1 MIFILGKMLVDGM
14 EKQELKLREYQ
25 DKLVKPA
32 LEGMNTIICAPTGSG
47 KTFVAME
54 AIKHHVTKR
63 DRKYVVFIV
72 NTVSLVEQQE
82 TRLQQY
88 LPEPVEVSSVCG
100 SNPDVSLPSVL
111 KENDVVVVTAQVLL
125 NALKKKQA
133 SEEGVPNEKHVSISQ
148 FSLLVFDECHHTTKE
163 HPYNE
168 IMRWYMTE
176 KYEACTS
183 MYLFLCFCLG
193 CSLLIIFLCFKHA
206 SSSDL
211 WSLIVKSLMFSLLLL
226 ALVADVVVI
235 VITCG
240 CLLL

>member
-14 EKQELKLREYQ
+14 EKQELKLREDQ
-25 DKLVKPA
+25 VELVKPA
-32 LEGMNTIICAPTGSG
+32 LKGMNTIICAPTGSG

-54 AIKHHVTKR
+54 AIKHHVVKP

-88 LPEPVEVSSVCG
+88 LPESVEVSSVCG

-111 KENDVVVVTAQVLL
+111 KENHVVVVTAQVLV
-125 NALKKKQA
+125 NALRTKQA
-133 SEEGVPNEKHVSISQ
+133 SEEDVPNEKHVSISQ

-168 IMRWYMTE
+168 IMRWYMTK
-176 KYEACTS
+176 KYEVCTS
-183 MYLFLCFCLG
+183 SSYLFL
-193 CSLLIIFLCFKHA
+193 
-206 SSSDL
+206 
-211 WSLIVKSLMFSLLLL
+211 
-226 ALVADVVVI
+226 
-235 VITCG
+235 
-240 CLLL
+240 

>member
-1 MIFILGKMLVDGM
+1 MLVDGM

-25 DKLVKPA
+25 DELVKPA

-63 DRKYVVFIV
+63 DPKYVVFIV

-100 SNPDVSLPSVL
+100 SNPDVSLLSVL

-125 NALKKKQA
+125 NALKKKPA
-133 SEEGVPNEKHVSISQ
+133 SEGVPNEKHVSISQ

-193 CSLLIIFLCFKHA
+193 CSVLIKFLCFKHA

-211 WSLIVKSLMFSLLLL
+211 WSLIVNSLMFSLLLL

-235 VITCG
+235 VIVIVIICG